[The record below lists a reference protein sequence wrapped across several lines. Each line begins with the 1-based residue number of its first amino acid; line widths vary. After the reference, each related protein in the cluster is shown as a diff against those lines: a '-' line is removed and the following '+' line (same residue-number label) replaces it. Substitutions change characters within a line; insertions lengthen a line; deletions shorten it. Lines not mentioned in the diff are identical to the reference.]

1 MLKASSN
8 FNSVNQVW
16 SAFVK
21 NCCCTAD
28 RCCVLFEEEGKKK
41 NPDWKPIRLAQAPA
55 TIPQRV
61 PVFCDSNSF

>member
-16 SAFVK
+16 SEFLE
-21 NCCCTAD
+21 NHRCSAD

-41 NPDWKPIRLAQAPA
+41 EA
-55 TIPQRV
+55 
-61 PVFCDSNSF
+61 S